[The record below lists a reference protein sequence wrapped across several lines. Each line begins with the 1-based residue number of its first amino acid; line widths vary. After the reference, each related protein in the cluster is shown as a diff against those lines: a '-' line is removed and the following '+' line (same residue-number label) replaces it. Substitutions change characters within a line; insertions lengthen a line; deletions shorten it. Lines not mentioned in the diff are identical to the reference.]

1 MKQSDPNFE
10 NFLEFFFFR
19 KKRCALIFF
28 TSVRVRAGGGFLI
41 YVLCL
46 CIYLCIVFRMARS
59 PSNRLGRRVVRRP
72 RRRRGQRGQ
81 QRSRRPIRRP
91 IRRPNVSRSVA
102 LPRYAKSKWV
112 ARRDSEGVYDLTG
125 CNDPCAIC
133 MDDLSNAELI
143 ATLPCTHQFCTACID
158 KWFEHGKQSC
168 PTCRAT

>member
-1 MKQSDPNFE
+1 MRAYF
-10 NFLEFFFFR
+10 FVLRALER
-19 KKRCALIFF
+19 
-28 TSVRVRAGGGFLI
+28 GGFLI
-41 YVLCL
+41 YVFTLV
-46 CIYLCIVFRMARS
+46 YLFRMARS

-81 QRSRRPIRRP
+81 QRSLRSIVRGVRSVRSRRP

-112 ARRDSEGVYDLTG
+112 PRRDSAGIYDLTG

-143 ATLPCTHQFCTACID
+143 ATLPCTHQFCTACIE